1 MEVKRV
7 MPDEADRLMRDGY
20 TYVDVRSESEWQSGH
35 PPGSLNVP
43 VAFLVPGQGFA
54 PNPDFVGVCERN
66 FAKDAKLLVGCKT
79 GGRSYRAA
87 EMLQAAG
94 FTDVRDVRGGM
105 MGEMGP
111 TGQMTVPGW
120 AARGLTVTRE
130 CPPEQSYPA
139 LAKG

>member
-35 PPGSLNVP
+35 APESVNIP

-54 PNPDFVGVCERN
+54 PNRDFVAVCERN

-79 GGRSYRAA
+79 GARSHRAA

-94 FTDVRDVRGGM
+94 FTDVRDICGGM
-105 MGEMGP
+105 MGEMSP
-111 TGQMTVPGW
+111 TGQMVPGW
-120 AARGLTVTRE
+120 AARGLPVTRE